1 MTVVH
6 AYDLGSATLAVE
18 AGNCGLLDG
27 FEHFLG
33 ERRLD
38 RASAPSFSVSVLV
51 GEPEASPPGAETL
64 YEGPLPQEGECT
76 LVRAG
81 EVYFM
86 AFPGEASM
94 GVDTAAGRAAIVVSP
109 GHARRAAGGL
119 TALAIEF
126 AHDHVG
132 QQLVHAAGL
141 ALGEGRGMVLISAP
155 SGTGKTTT
163 ALALAHGGLAFA
175 ADDVLALS
183 RRPSGIAARGL
194 PRALNV
200 HRRTAA
206 MLPWLEVGGHW
217 NDNDEQPL
225 PWRRLADVVA
235 LERGELPVERLVLL
249 RRGDVSAIEPL
260 AAADMLAALAADNVR
275 GSLAGLTPLNRRR
288 FAMLGELART
298 VPACRLTLAEGLAGI
313 GTIAEALRTWDG

>member
-18 AGNCGLLDG
+18 AANCGLMDG

-38 RASAPSFSVSVLV
+38 RVSAPSFSISVLV
-51 GEPEASPPGAETL
+51 GEPEAQPPEAEAL
-64 YEGPLPQEGECT
+64 YRGPLLREGECAF
-76 LVRAG
+76 LRAG

-94 GVDTAAGRAAIVVSP
+94 RVDRAAGRATIVVSP
-109 GHARRAAGGL
+109 GHPRRAAGSMA
-119 TALAIEF
+119 ALAIEF

-163 ALALAHGGLAFA
+163 ALALARSGLAFA

-183 RRPSGIAARGL
+183 RGPAGIMARGL

-206 MLPWLEVGGHW
+206 MLSWLELGEHW

-225 PWRRLADVVA
+225 PWRRLADAVA

-249 RRGDVSAIEPL
+249 QRGDVSAIEPL
-260 AAADMLAALAADNVR
+260 AATDMLAALAADNVR

-288 FAMLGELART
+288 FVMLGELART
-298 VPACRLTLAEGLAGI
+298 VPAWMLTLAEGLGGI
-313 GTIAEALRTWDG
+313 GTIAEALKTWKG